1 MGETK
6 EHIQDWIRKEVFEI
20 YNTYEGEN
28 MSDNELLQLLEHAYK
43 LQRSIEKLLGGE
55 YND

>member
-6 EHIQDWIRKEVFEI
+6 EHILNWIEIEVFEI
-20 YNTYEGEN
+20 YNAYEGEK
-28 MSDNELLQLLEHAYK
+28 MTDNDMLQLLEHAPK
-43 LQRSIEKLLGGE
+43 LQRYIEKLLGGE

>member
-6 EHIQDWIRKEVFEI
+6 EHILDWIEIEVFEI
-20 YNTYEGEN
+20 YNTYQGDRT
-28 MSDNELLQLLEHAYK
+28 SDNDMLQLLEHAHK
-43 LQRSIEKLLGGE
+43 LQRYIEKLLGGE

>member
-6 EHIQDWIRKEVFEI
+6 EHILDWIRKEVFEI

-28 MSDNELLQLLEHAYK
+28 MSDNEMLQLLEHAYK
-43 LQRSIEKLLGGE
+43 LQRYIEKLLGGE

>member
-6 EHIQDWIRKEVFEI
+6 EHIKEWIEREVHEI
-20 YNTYEGEN
+20 HTSYYVD
-28 MSDNELLQLLEHAYK
+28 MDDCELLQLLEHAHK
-43 LQRSIEKLLGGE
+43 LQRYIEKLLGGE